1 MESSRAVGCPQ
12 GVGLRYIAAAVI
24 LVGTFAAALY
34 LRGER
39 GLETP
44 DATPGFETVEALVL
58 EVTPDVRTQSVEG
71 GTELRVRL
79 CFAGSCSRAKLVY
92 EHQGKESV
100 LDATTNC
107 RRSLA
112 PEGSKGSDGYVSE
125 VDLGGMLPTGA
136 SNVRIVLESETGIR
150 IARVEL

>member
-1 MESSRAVGCPQ
+1 M
-12 GVGLRYIAAAVI
+12 RYIAAAVI

-44 DATPGFETVEALVL
+44 DATPGFETVEAVVL

-71 GTELRVRL
+71 GTELQVRL

-112 PEGSKGSDGYVSE
+112 PEGSQGSDGYVSE